1 LPSEEVLSLE
11 RPSKT
16 RRAESEAITFTSEDE
31 AGVSYPHDDALV
43 VTLMIANY
51 TIHRI
56 LVDNGSSA
64 DILFLP
70 AFEKMKIEQKRVAPA
85 PIPLVDLQEKR
96 CSQRGQSL
104 SGLQQGRHPKKR
116 Q

>member
-16 RRAESEAITFTSEDE
+16 RRTRSEAITFSSRDE
-31 AGVSYPHDDALV
+31 EGVFYPHDDALV
-43 VTLMIANY
+43 VTMMIGNY
-51 TIHRI
+51 NIHRI

-70 AFEKMKIEQKRVAPA
+70 AFEKMKIE
-85 PIPLVDLQEKR
+85 
-96 CSQRGQSL
+96 
-104 SGLQQGRHPKKR
+104 
-116 Q
+116 